1 MNRAPFPKVIDVDL
15 MLVFPPFQRL
25 VVSMENIGIAYIAA
39 SARSA
44 GFTAAMI
51 NAGLHGLDADDVAAL
66 LDRSRFRV
74 LGISTLHWTMP
85 AAVAIARAARASHPE
100 AHIIFGGIEA
110 ALDAERILHA
120 CPFVDSVGLG
130 EGERTVVALLAK
142 LAAGADWRAVEGLA
156 FRDGDGV
163 RYSPPARLIEPLDDL
178 PFPTRDDMAA
188 VQDGGGAASMSSS
201 RGCPGRCTFC
211 SVRAFYGRSEGPS
224 WRGRSPRSVVTEMQE
239 LQERHGTRLFAF
251 IDETVVGPGEQ
262 GAKRLRELAVRIQDA
277 GLACQFFM
285 TVRADQV
292 EHSLFQE
299 LRAAGLRKVEIGIES
314 MSPSQLKRYGKIADV
329 ADNRRALRILE
340 ELGIAVELFMV
351 PFDPGLTPREL
362 AENLAFYRERYQGQA
377 GYDVSPL
384 SMGNYLYPYPGTET
398 RRIYARNGWLAEDG
412 GQAQARCRARDPRMQ
427 RVGEMM
433 NRLTGAVEPA
443 FPMSYLGLGNL
454 WVNGASLP
462 APVYERIGAMC
473 AEIGALLVSVAEWAV
488 GATGR
493 PLPVPIGD
501 VAGYICDL
509 RRYLAEFGRLQDEL
523 RRIVDACRADGA
535 EPHVSTEGV
544 SAPTAFATA
553 LYALGRARKRRFME
567 EIKVRELDAYDII
580 TDMVNILT
588 GEAVS

>member
-1 MNRAPFPKVIDVDL
+1 MNRAPFPKGIDVDL

-39 SARSA
+39 AARAA

-51 NAGLHGLDADDVAAL
+51 NAGLHGLNADDVADL

-74 LGISTLHWTMP
+74 LGISTLHWTLP
-85 AAVAIARAARASHPE
+85 AAVAIARAARASHPG

-110 ALDAERILHA
+110 ALDAERILRA

-130 EGERTVVALLAK
+130 EGERAVAALLAK
-142 LAAGADWRAVEGLA
+142 LGAGGDWRTVEGLA

-163 RYSPPARLIEPLDDL
+163 RYSPPARLIEPLDEL
-178 PFPTRDDMAA
+178 PFPARDDMAA
-188 VQDGGGAASMSSS
+188 VRDGGGAASMSSS

-211 SVRAFYGRSEGPS
+211 SVRAFYGRSEGPA
-224 WRGRSPRSVVTEMQE
+224 WRGRSPRSVVAEMQE
-239 LQERHGTRLFAF
+239 LHERYGTRLFAF

-262 GAKRLRELAVRIQDA
+262 GVVRLQELAARIQDA

-292 EHSLFQE
+292 ERSLFKA

-314 MSPSQLKRYGKIADV
+314 MSSTQLKRYGKIADV

-340 ELGIAVELFMV
+340 ELGIAVEFFMV
-351 PFDPGLTPREL
+351 PFDPGLTTREL
-362 AENLAFYRERYQGQA
+362 EENLAFYRERFQGRA

-412 GQAQARCRARDPRMQ
+412 GQARCRARDPRMQ

-433 NRLTGAVEPA
+433 NRLTGALEPA

-454 WVNGASLP
+454 WVNGAGLP
-462 APVYERIGAMC
+462 APVYGRVGAMC
-473 AEIGALLVSVAEWAV
+473 AEIGALLVSVADWAV
-488 GATGR
+488 GVTGR
-493 PLPVPIGD
+493 PLPIPIGE
-501 VAGYICDL
+501 VAGYVSDL

-523 RRIVDACRADGA
+523 RRIVDACRADRA
-535 EPHVSTEGV
+535 DPHVSTAKM

-567 EIKVRELDAYDII
+567 EIKERELAAYDII
-580 TDMVNILT
+580 TDILNILT
-588 GEAVS
+588 GEASS

>member
-1 MNRAPFPKVIDVDL
+1 MNRAPFFKGIDVDL

-39 SARSA
+39 AARSA
-44 GFTAAMI
+44 GFSAAMI
-51 NAGLHGLDADDVAAL
+51 NAGLHGLDAGDVSAL
-66 LDRSRFRV
+66 LERSRFRV
-74 LGISTLHWTMP
+74 LGISTLHWTLP
-85 AAVAIARAARASHPE
+85 AAVAIARAARASHPD

-110 ALDAERILHA
+110 ALDAERILQA
-120 CPFVDSVGLG
+120 CPFVNSVGLG

-178 PFPTRDDMAA
+178 PFPARDDMAA
-188 VQDGGGAASMSSS
+188 VRDGGGAASMSSS

-211 SVRAFYGRSEGPS
+211 SVRAFYGRSEGPA
-224 WRGRSPRSVVTEMQE
+224 WRGRSPRSVVAEMQE
-239 LQERHGTRLFAF
+239 LYERHGTRLFAF

-262 GAKRLRELAVRIQDA
+262 GAARLQELAACIREA
-277 GLACQFFM
+277 GLACEFFM

-292 EHSLFQE
+292 ERSLFKA

-329 ADNRRALRILE
+329 ADNRGALRILE

-351 PFDPGLTPREL
+351 PFDPGLTPQEL
-362 AENLAFYRERYQGQA
+362 ADNLAFYRDRYQGRA

-398 RRIYARNGWLAEDG
+398 RRIYDRNGWLAEG
-412 GQAQARCRARDPRMQ
+412 GGHARCRALDPRMQ

-454 WVNGASLP
+454 WVNGARLS

-473 AEIGALLVSVAEWAV
+473 AEIGALLVAVAEWATGV
-488 GATGR
+488 TGR

-501 VAGYICDL
+501 VAGYIRDL

-523 RRIVDACRADGA
+523 RGIVDACHEDGA
-535 EPHVSTEGV
+535 GPRVSTAEM
-544 SAPTAFATA
+544 PDMTAFAAA
-553 LYALGRARKRRFME
+553 LYELGRDRKRRFMAQ
-567 EIKVRELDAYDII
+567 IQGRRLDAYDII
-580 TDMVNILT
+580 TDLVNTLT
-588 GEAVS
+588 REDAQ